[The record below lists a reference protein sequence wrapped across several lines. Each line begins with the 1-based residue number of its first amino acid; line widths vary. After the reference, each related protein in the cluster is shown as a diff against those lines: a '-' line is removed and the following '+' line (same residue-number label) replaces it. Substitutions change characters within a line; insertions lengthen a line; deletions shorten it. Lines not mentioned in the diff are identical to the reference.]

1 MKHYNEILLKTPL
14 LDVSRFSLNQRVRIF
29 AKDESKCPTGSLK
42 ARAAAFTVWKIASDK
57 PQPGSLDF
65 FDYSPGVCNYGIALA
80 FACREFGHR
89 AHILVSDDIPKN
101 CEAKLARDGV
111 DIIKIAGISDWDGM
125 KREAGRISKER
136 KEWIWTNQYENPLN
150 ALAHYETTGKE
161 IIRQMKERNVRPDYF
176 LATVGTGSS
185 ITGISLRLKEE
196 FRCKTICVQP
206 SSPTPKIKGARK
218 LEWPAENRK
227 GNVPGV
233 FASGK
238 ELVDSCIFIDP
249 AKAKEMS
256 ETLAS
261 KDNVDISASAAMNL
275 LAAAELSGQM
285 KEGIILTLIPALSR
299 KKEGVA

>member
-1 MKHYNEILLKTPL
+1 MKHYNEILVKTQL
-14 LDVSRFSLNQRVRIF
+14 LDVSRFSLNPRVRIF

-42 ARAAAFTVWKIASDK
+42 TRAAAFMVWKIASDK
-57 PQPGSLDF
+57 PLSGSLDF

-80 FACREFGHR
+80 FACREFGHS
-89 AHILVSDDIPKN
+89 AHILVSDSIPTN
-101 CEAKLARDGV
+101 CMVQLARYGA
-111 DIIKIAGISDWDGM
+111 DIMKIAGISDWEGM
-125 KREAGRISKER
+125 KREAGRISEER

-150 ALAHYETTGKE
+150 ALAYYETTGKE

-176 LATVGTGSS
+176 LATVGTGGS
-185 ITGISLRLKEE
+185 ITGISRRLKEE

-218 LEWPAENRK
+218 LEWPAENSR

-249 AKAKEMS
+249 GKAKEMS

-261 KDNVDISASAAMNL
+261 KDDIDISASAAMNL
-275 LAAAELSGQM
+275 LAAAELSRQM
-285 KEGIILTLIPALSR
+285 KEGVILTLIPALGS
-299 KKEGVA
+299 KERQ